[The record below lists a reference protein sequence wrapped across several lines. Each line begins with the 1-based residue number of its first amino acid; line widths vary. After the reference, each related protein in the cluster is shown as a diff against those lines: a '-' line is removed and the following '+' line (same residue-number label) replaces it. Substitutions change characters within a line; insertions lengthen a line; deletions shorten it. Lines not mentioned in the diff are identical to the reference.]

1 MKHLETAQILHGIPH
16 ECEGSWIINY
26 TWVTS
31 CQASTLTMDSEKSKQ
46 NKPLQL
52 SPGVRQ
58 SRGSQSVGL
67 KD

>member
-1 MKHLETAQILHGIPH
+1 MKHLETAQILHGTPH

-26 TWVTS
+26 TWVAS
-31 CQASTLTMDSEKSKQ
+31 RQASSLTMDSEKLKQ

-58 SRGSQSVGL
+58 SRGLQRVGL